1 MDRLQRDTIEKL
13 TRQLASFRWGEAEIR
28 ELVDPQMGVI
38 TSFQDLLESLDRLRR
53 VDLGDVP
60 PADCSVRSASDQ

>member
-1 MDRLQRDTIEKL
+1 MDRLQKDTIDKM

-28 ELVDPQMGVI
+28 ELVDPKMGVI
-38 TSFQDLLESLDRLRR
+38 TSFQDLLDSLDRLRR

-60 PADCSVRSASDQ
+60 PADSSVRPAGKQ